1 MERKR
6 LTNVQLTPQEI
17 QSYIELLQK
26 TYDTYQTLTELRDKV
41 RDVSQQLGRK
51 RIYLTS
57 YENTELWDILNK
69 YEEDIE
75 EI

>member
-6 LTNVQLTPQEI
+6 LTNVQPTPQEI

-26 TYDTYQTLTELRDKV
+26 TYDTHQTLMKLRDEVK
-41 RDVSQQLGRK
+41 QQSCKLGRK
-51 RIYLTS
+51 RIYTIS
-57 YENTELWDILNK
+57 YENTPLWDILNK